1 MKRSNM
7 DYYERLREKLDLFPI
22 GLPKTEDSE
31 KLLKLL
37 FSEEDARVAAEV
49 PNPPL
54 MFTAGRIAGKAGMK
68 KQKVAGILASMAER
82 GLIVEANLLGENR
95 YTLVPPVPGF
105 MEMQFMMG
113 REIDEKRREAGR
125 LWHESLHREF
135 GRENYGYKTSG
146 VRVVPIKKTI
156 DARQTVFNFEEVGK
170 IVKASGSIAVTDCAC
185 RKSAQKCDA
194 PLDVCMAFGV
204 SADYL
209 VGKGIARKVGRSEA
223 MKVFERAADAGL
235 VSTSTNTMPPVG
247 IICNCCKCC
256 CASLRGVTALNMPA
270 ETIRSNFCSTS
281 IEGADCK
288 LCKVCVKSCPVEA
301 ISAEGDRITVQ
312 EDKCIGCGVCVHK
325 CDRKALALIRK
336 SDVRPP
342 LTSLHLM
349 TKMYGERGKTGR
361 VLINAVKDILE

>member
-1 MKRSNM
+1 MNH
-7 DYYERLREKLDLFPI
+7 YEKLRGKLDLFPI

-37 FSEEDARVAAEV
+37 FSEEDVRVASEV

-54 MFTAGRIAGKAGMK
+54 MFTAGRIAGKAGINK
-68 KQKVAGILASMAER
+68 EKVAYILSDMAER
-82 GLIVEANLLGENR
+82 GLIVEVNMLGENR

-135 GRENYGYKTSG
+135 GRENYGYQTSG

-156 DARQTVFNFEEVGK
+156 DARQSVFNFEEIGK

-185 RKSAQKCDA
+185 RKAVGKCDA
-194 PLDVCMAFGV
+194 PVDVCIMFGV

-209 VGKGIARKVGRSEA
+209 AGKGIARKISRHEA
-223 MKVFERAADAGL
+223 MKAFERAADAGL
-235 VSTSTNTMPPVG
+235 VATSTNTMPPVG

-256 CASLRGVTALNMPA
+256 CASLKGVTALNMPA
-270 ETIRSNFCSTS
+270 ETIRSNFRSTP
-281 IEGADCK
+281 IEGADCN

-301 ISAEGDRITVQ
+301 ISMDGDRITVH
-312 EDKCIGCGVCVHK
+312 ENKCIGCGVCVHK
-325 CDRKALALIRK
+325 CNRKALSLTRK
-336 SDVRPP
+336 SDVLPP
-342 LTSLHLM
+342 QTSLHLM
-349 TKMYGERGKTGR
+349 TKMYGERGKIGR
-361 VLINAVKDILE
+361 VLINAAKDIL